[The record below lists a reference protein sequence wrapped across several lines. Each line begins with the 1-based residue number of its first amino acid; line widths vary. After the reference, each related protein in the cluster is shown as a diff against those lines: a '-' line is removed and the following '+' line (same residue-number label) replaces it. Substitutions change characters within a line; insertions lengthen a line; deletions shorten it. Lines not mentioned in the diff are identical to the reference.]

1 MSVRKLAMGSHFYFQ
16 WEAPEGEAQGA
27 PSLTI
32 QWPAGNTAYVMAAV
46 RAVDTITA
54 ISADRRQ
61 LTVTWGTGGLPAGW
75 SAGEPQPARIDAA
88 GRGQFPVR
96 VLRVV
101 SNVAAVVG
109 PPAVSAYGVF
119 ELAEAVPHTFAVGTS
134 ATLRWPLWT
143 VKIEQADMPATP
155 TRSVLWTVYYA
166 NTLDGYS
173 AGQSRVDRGHLHVV
187 RAPFYTGLTDSTLLH
202 VYPGLASSVPSG
214 AGSWRDQIGA
224 GLDYL
229 LARVAPELPAG
240 ADEDMLT
247 GTDWRRCHAIA
258 TAIVIYSDMIGR
270 GIDRTAAL
278 ELAERQFEDEFKLR
292 RRLFSAIDLDGS
304 GTLSAAEKAVSS
316 RASGWSSFASDV
328 TKFDPS
334 VQDAETPDPYLRSR
348 VGDAR

>member
-1 MSVRKLAMGSHFYFQ
+1 MSARKLAIGSDFYFD
-16 WEAPEGEAQGA
+16 WVAPEGEAQSA
-27 PSLTI
+27 PTLSI
-32 QWPAGNTAYVMAAV
+32 QWAAATVAYVMSAV
-46 RAVDTITA
+46 RGVDTVTA

-61 LTVTWGTGGLPAGW
+61 LTVTWGTDGLPASW
-75 SAGEPQPARIDAA
+75 SAGEPQSARIDAA

-101 SNVAAVVG
+101 SNVAGVG
-109 PPAVSAYGVF
+109 AYGVL
-119 ELAEAVPHTFAVGTS
+119 ELADAVPHAFVVGS
-134 ATLRWPLWT
+134 AGCTLRWPTWT
-143 VKIEQADMPATP
+143 VKVDSADIP
-155 TRSVLWTVYYA
+155 TSPVRSVLWTIPYA
-166 NTLDGYS
+166 LTVDGYS
-173 AGQSRVDRGHLHVV
+173 AGQNRIDRGHLHVV
-187 RAPFYTGLTDSTLLH
+187 RAPFNTGLTDATLLH